1 MESRTFVLSNDLAR
15 KSASNSI
22 QKAPEGYVVHIVE
35 PTRTGAQNDLLHAAL
50 TDLGRA
56 AGWKWK
62 GFPVDLDD
70 LKTIM
75 VSAFRKMQRQ
85 GAKVLPGMDGEPLLM
100 GWRSRDL
107 KKSECS
113 EVIELIY
120 SAIDTEAFK

>member
-1 MESRTFVLSNDLAR
+1 MQSRTYVLTGDQAR
-15 KSASNSI
+15 KSATNSVL
-22 QKAPEGYVVHIVE
+22 KAPDGYIVTVVE
-35 PTRTGAQNDLLHAAL
+35 PTRSLEQNSLLHAAL

-62 GFPVDLDD
+62 GFPVDIDD
-70 LKTIM
+70 LKTIF
-75 VSAFRKMQRQ
+75 VAAYRKMQRQ
-85 GAKVLPGMDGEPLLM
+85 GGRVLPGYDGEPILM

-107 KKSECS
+107 KKPECS